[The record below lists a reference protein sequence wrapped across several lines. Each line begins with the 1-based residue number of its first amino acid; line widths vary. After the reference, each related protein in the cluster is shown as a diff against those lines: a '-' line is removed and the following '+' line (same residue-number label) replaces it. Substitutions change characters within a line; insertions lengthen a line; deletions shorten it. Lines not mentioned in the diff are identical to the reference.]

1 MLIVWLSANQILR
14 WPKPNINSKPTLAL
28 DPLKV
33 DHYLL
38 HTASLVREVF
48 VHSGVQSF
56 VWNFKWAHENIHLYL
71 GVVHSQKLFETNQIL
86 EKLYLKTVFVLD
98 SHSNY
103 SKFKRVI
110 KRLIWLIPLI
120 WPEGKERWITW
131 FIPVHLIGQL
141 KGLVSSR
148 DDFNQTKMIIA
159 VELKFFAD
167 SNIFFDLSMAK
178 IPLIDSKMH
187 SRKNIPA
194 YLHIRSNK
202 ISKKHQTKQDK
213 LLGEIRSISTL
224 FLKIFCS
231 KIDWKIGPFLSKSQF

>member
-1 MLIVWLSANQILR
+1 M
-14 WPKPNINSKPTLAL
+14 
-28 DPLKV
+28 
-33 DHYLL
+33 
-38 HTASLVREVF
+38 
-48 VHSGVQSF
+48 
-56 VWNFKWAHENIHLYL
+56 
-71 GVVHSQKLFETNQIL
+71 
-86 EKLYLKTVFVLD
+86 D

-167 SNIFFDLSMAK
+167 SNIFLTYLWPMAK
-178 IPLIDSKMH
+178 IPSIETGK
-187 SRKNIPA
+187 I
-194 YLHIRSNK
+194 YLHIRSEK
-202 ISKKHQTKQDK
+202 TSDQTKQIVRWNSFIFNPLFIFFFKIEK
-213 LLGEIRSISTL
+213 LDH
-224 FLKIFCS
+224 F
-231 KIDWKIGPFLSKSQF
+231 WKNHNFSYFWVGFFHVLYRWRKSFTWFLSSTFSVFWRFSRWMFTFMDL